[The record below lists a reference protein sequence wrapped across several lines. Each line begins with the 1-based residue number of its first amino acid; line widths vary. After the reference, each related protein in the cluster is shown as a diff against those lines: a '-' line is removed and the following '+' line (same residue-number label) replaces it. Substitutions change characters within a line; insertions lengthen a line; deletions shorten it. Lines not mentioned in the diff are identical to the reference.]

1 MIRSLTLVNRLSGV
15 CFCNNPCAYAHGSN
29 SKNNLMGQV
38 FTQTLTL
45 VLAVCTL
52 VAVSPGQSR
61 RKDAPHATLAGTV
74 FRDPGF
80 AQPGALVVVSLKS
93 APDKPIQKLM
103 TDRRGDFA
111 FRVPPGPASYYLT
124 ATLKGFK
131 RARDSFDISGEEQI
145 NATLLL
151 IPESKK

>member
-1 MIRSLTLVNRLSGV
+1 MTR
-15 CFCNNPCAYAHGSN
+15 FAM
-29 SKNNLMGQV
+29 LMV
-38 FTQTLTL
+38 FA
-45 VLAVCTL
+45 LAL
-52 VAVSPGQSR
+52 IPASPAQSR
-61 RKDAPHATLAGTV
+61 KKEAPHATLAGTV

-80 AQPGALVVVSLKS
+80 AQPGATVILSS
-93 APDKPIQKLM
+93 QSEPDKKLQQAI

-131 RARDSFDISGEEQI
+131 RARDSFDVSGEEQI

-151 IPESKK
+151 IPESKN